1 MVSIPWFSKGVEA
14 RNPNQIQDSEYQE
27 VQHMTSRSADVGAST
42 RLCGL
47 NIPVLDFEFLSD
59 FGKDLE
65 YWARQRIERDSE

>member
-1 MVSIPWFSKGVEA
+1 
-14 RNPNQIQDSEYQE
+14 
-27 VQHMTSRSADVGAST
+27 MTSRSADVGAST